1 MGGVGIIVDGAIERI
16 PTYVSGLDEKMQGGI
31 PKGHIVLLA
40 GVSGSMKSSLGFSM
54 LYNAVME
61 GKTSGIYVT
70 LEQGKDSLASHMA
83 GMGMDVQ
90 DARVRSRIAIIDL
103 ADLRVQL
110 DSQGLTDSVDWMGQL
125 IKQLA
130 NYRDSIGFEVVVFD
144 SLGAFFTLTKMENP
158 RDEVFRFFE
167 AIRRMGLT
175 GIIICEMMG
184 ESKNQYGEFGIEDYL
199 SDGVIHLTMDRAGD
213 AVTRKIG
220 VVKMRHTDHMLG
232 YQPYRWDKSTSKF
245 TVN

>member
-1 MGGVGIIVDGAIERI
+1 MAIAMGASGERI
-16 PTYVSGLDEKMQGGI
+16 PTYVTGLDERMQGGI

-70 LEQGKDSLASHMA
+70 LEQGKESLASHMA
-83 GMGMDVQ
+83 GMGMDVS
-90 DARVRSRIAIIDL
+90 DPRVRSRIAIIDL

-110 DSQGLTDSVDWMGQL
+110 DAQGMTDSVDWMGQL

-130 NYRDSIGFEVVVFD
+130 SYRDSIGFEVVVFD
-144 SLGAFFTLTKMENP
+144 SLGAFFTLTKMQNP

-167 AIRRMGLT
+167 AIRRMDLT
-175 GIIICEMMG
+175 GLVICEMMG
-184 ESKNQYGEFGIEDYL
+184 EAKNQYGEFGIEDYL
-199 SDGVIHLTMDRAGD
+199 SDGVIHLTMERSGD
-213 AVTRKIG
+213 SVNRKMA
-220 VVKMRHTDHMLG
+220 VVKMRHTDHVLG
-232 YQPYRWDKSTSKF
+232 YLPYKWNPDASKF
-245 TVN
+245 TTQ

>member
-1 MGGVGIIVDGAIERI
+1 MNGAKERI
-16 PTYVSGLDEKMQGGI
+16 PTYIVGLDDKMQGGI

-54 LYNAVME
+54 LYNAVLE

-90 DARVRSRIAIIDL
+90 DPRVRSRIAIIDL

-110 DSQGLTDSVDWMGQL
+110 DSQGMTESVDWMGQL

-144 SLGAFFTLTKMENP
+144 SLGAFFTLTKMDNP

-175 GIIICEMMG
+175 GLIICEMMG
-184 ESKNQYGEFGIEDYL
+184 EAKNQYGEFGIEDYL
-199 SDGVIHLTMDRAGD
+199 SDGVVHLTMDREGD
-213 AVTRKIG
+213 SVNRKIA
-220 VVKMRHTDHMLG
+220 VVKMRHTNHILG
-232 YQPYRWDKSTSKF
+232 YRPYYWDKSSSKF
-245 TVN
+245 AIQ

>member
-1 MGGVGIIVDGAIERI
+1 VSGAQERI
-16 PTYVSGLDEKMQGGI
+16 PTYISGLDENMQGGI

-70 LEQGKDSLASHMA
+70 LEQGKDSLGTHMA

-90 DARVRSRIAIIDL
+90 DPRVRSSIAIIDL

-110 DSQGLTDSVDWMGQL
+110 DSQGMSESVDWMGQL

-175 GIIICEMMG
+175 GIVICEMMG

-199 SDGVIHLTMDRAGD
+199 SDGVIHLTMERTGD
-213 AVTRKIG
+213 IVERKVSI
-220 VVKMRHTDHMLG
+220 VKMRHTNHVLG
-232 YQPYRWDKSTSKF
+232 YQPYRWDSSNSRF

>member
-1 MGGVGIIVDGAIERI
+1 VDGAIERI